1 MFLTAAE
8 VQIYLDPLASG
19 EARHADQRRKG
30 AAENLDPLA
39 SGEARLF
46 QAQPDTVYQA

>member
-39 SGEARLF
+39 SGEARRAF
-46 QAQPDTVYQA
+46 A